1 MALWNT
7 TIGQGTSRRTQGR
20 ITNIR
25 VKESFGHIEFSVR
38 IASPTTTEKEQD
50 KGRIDAAIIQIKRG
64 TDVLIEGFIE
74 DVQLGA
80 DYVRYT
86 GRSFLILLGYSTA
99 SETATNGTTEAE
111 FTDKEGN
118 QIINTLI
125 YDYCHSKDPEVW
137 SSVQLRD
144 IYGANVV
151 YTGTVKFHGK
161 KVYQIVREMCQS
173 YGKDLYSATFWH
185 NDDVTHKV
193 IVVGEKTRG
202 DSVSPHTTLKGGI
215 HLKGI
220 PIVTHRS
227 SETINCLRVIGG
239 GTGKDKVSVFVED
252 AVSVANIGYI
262 EGEPYHSNMV
272 RSVETAQSI
281 GEAII
286 DAKKD
291 PIIGVDVETALYI
304 NDLRYGDWVRIVDS
318 YSGLDVIKRI
328 KSITR
333 TYDINST
340 DAMMLELGDK
350 FDNYQNIINDLTK
363 GDIEGEPDMVAAG
376 GSLKMTAND
385 PPSEYVRIDGG
396 TWYGTDGQ
404 PHERTGGGTA
414 AWLGGSGTFPTGS
427 GGYRKAVVQIA
438 DVTHSITS
446 AFGDIVSSA
455 DLAQDSVVSADSG
468 NMPIGIVI
476 LRQSGSADSIS
487 NVHDKR
493 TDGKSYI
500 YLDARPIIGSA
511 SAGYGGAGSW
521 ELTTEETWA
530 ASTLY
535 TIGDFISP
543 TVANYKSYECTTGG
557 TSGTVEPT
565 WTLTLG
571 GTNSDGVT
579 CVWTCRNV
587 RLVPINRPTL
597 TDMDIW
603 IRPQGNGIVY
613 LG

>member
-25 VKESFGHIEFSVR
+25 VKESFGHIEFLVR
-38 IASPTTTEKEQD
+38 VARPTTAEKEQD

-80 DYVRYT
+80 DYVQYT

-99 SETATNGTTEAE
+99 STTSSGGVTEAE
-111 FTDKEGN
+111 YSGKSGN
-118 QIINTLI
+118 YIIEDLI
-125 YDYCHSKDPEVW
+125 SKYCTIKDSEV
-137 SSVQLRD
+137 STSISLKD
-144 IYGANVV
+144 IYGVDV
-151 YTGTVKFHGK
+151 EYVGDVKLHGK

-173 YGKDLYSATFWH
+173 YGHDLWSSTIWSG
-185 NDDVTHKV
+185 NNVDTKN
-193 IVVGEKTRG
+193 INVGTKTRG
-202 DSVSPHTTLKGGI
+202 DSVTAHTTLKGGV

-220 PIVTHRS
+220 PIVTYRS

-252 AVSVANIGYI
+252 AVSVAAIGYI

-291 PIIGVDVETALYI
+291 PIVGVDVETALYI

-333 TYDINST
+333 MYDINST
-340 DAMMLELGDK
+340 DAMILELGDK

-363 GDIEGEPDMVAAG
+363 GDVEEEPDMSKAG
-376 GSLKMTAND
+376 GSFRITAND
-385 PPSEYVRIDGG
+385 PPSDWVRVDGG
-396 TWYGTDGQ
+396 SWYGTDGVLYT
-404 PHERTGGGTA
+404 RDGDGA
-414 AWLGGSGTFPTGS
+414 AAFFSQSPPVNPSTDN
-427 GGYRKAVVQIA
+427 YMKAIVQIA
-438 DVTHSITS
+438 DVTLSISVKRGSEWGSYT
-446 AFGDIVSSA
+446 D
-455 DLAQDSVVSADSG
+455 AQSETVSADTANTPLG
-468 NMPIGIVI
+468 EII
-476 LRQSGSADSIS
+476 LRGSGSDNIS
-487 NVHDKR
+487 DIYDTY
-493 TDGKSYI
+493 TDVKSYI
-500 YLDARPIIGSA
+500 YRDARPIVGS
-511 SAGYGGAGSW
+511 SAQGFGGAGSW

-543 TVANYKSYECTTGG
+543 TVANDKSYECTTGG

-571 GTNSDGVT
+571 STNSDGSCT
-579 CVWTCRNV
+579 WTCRNV

-603 IRPQGNGIVY
+603 VRPQGDGIVY